1 MTTSYYQ
8 NLRVKKNKGHSHQS
22 LIIKEKEK
30 YGYPNIKVER
40 INSIKKRSASV
51 PPVVA

>member
-30 YGYPNIKVER
+30 DGYPNIKLKELT
-40 INSIKKRSASV
+40 ASRNEV
-51 PPVVA
+51 QVSRL